1 MYVLCSRGH
10 PPSPNPILEK
20 KIRGKRT
27 RLLRN
32 AVQCKVSTICT
43 WLYEQH
49 EYVMQHMS

>member
-1 MYVLCSRGH
+1 MYYVVEGIPL
-10 PPSPNPILEK
+10 SPNPILEK

-32 AVQCKVSTICT
+32 AVQCKVKLYVLT